1 MHATPRSAFGP
12 AAASFCRPPN
22 CGRYG
27 SGVVNALSRTAVE
40 DYLKVI
46 FNLAEWDAEDAVSN
60 ADVAALLG
68 VSTSSASE
76 MVRKLTADGLLEHE
90 RYGGIAL
97 SSAGRRQAM
106 TMVRRHRLV
115 ETFLVEMLGYSWD
128 EVHDEAEVLEHAVS
142 DLLVQRMDVALGHP
156 FRDPHGDPIPTV
168 DGRLHRPQASM
179 LAALD
184 PGDAGWIARII
195 DDNSD
200 LLRWFA
206 DNDISLD
213 TAIEVIEQRPFG
225 GALVVRVGSGS
236 ATREV
241 ELGLEAATAL
251 WIARVQP
258 VAERRPA
265 GCPYPECDHGGRG

>member
-1 MHATPRSAFGP
+1 M
-12 AAASFCRPPN
+12 
-22 CGRYG
+22 
-27 SGVVNALSRTAVE
+27 VNALSRTAVE

-46 FNLAEWDAEDAVSN
+46 FNLAEWDTEDAVSN
-60 ADVAALLG
+60 ADVAARLG

-97 SSAGRRQAM
+97 TAAGRRLAM

-115 ETFLVEMLGYSWD
+115 ETFLVQMLGYSWD

-142 DLLVQRMDVALGHP
+142 DLMVQRMDAALGHP

-168 DGRLHRPQASM
+168 DGRHHRPQASM
-179 LAALD
+179 LSALD
-184 PGDAGWIARII
+184 PGDTGWIARII

-200 LLRWFA
+200 LLRWFTDTSIA
-206 DNDISLD
+206 LD
-213 TAIEVIEQRPFG
+213 TAIEVVEQRPFG
-225 GALVVRVGSGS
+225 GPLVVRVGTGS
-236 ATREV
+236 QTLEV

-251 WIARVQP
+251 WIARVP
-258 VAERRPA
+258 PCGNSAST
-265 GCPYPECDHGGRG
+265 GCPYPECDHGESDQPLHD

>member
-1 MHATPRSAFGP
+1 MA
-12 AAASFCRPPN
+12 
-22 CGRYG
+22 
-27 SGVVNALSRTAVE
+27 NALSRAAVE

-46 FNLAEWDAEDAVSN
+46 FNLAEWDSEDAVSN
-60 ADVAALLG
+60 ADLAARLG

-97 SSAGRRQAM
+97 TPAGRTLAM

-115 ETFLVEMLGYSWD
+115 ETFLVQMLGYSWD

-142 DLLVQRMDVALGHP
+142 DLLVQRMDAALGHP

-179 LAALD
+179 LASLE
-184 PGDAGWIARII
+184 PGDSGWIARII
-195 DDNSD
+195 DENSE
-200 LLRWFA
+200 LLRWFT
-206 DNDISLD
+206 DNAIALD
-213 TAIEVIEQRPFG
+213 TAVEVVEQRPFG
-225 GALVVRVGSGS
+225 GALVVRVGTAPVS
-236 ATREV
+236 REV

-251 WIARVQP
+251 WISRMHP
-258 VAERRPA
+258 GRHRPPA
-265 GCPYPECDHGGRG
+265 DCPYAECNHGGS